1 MKIATILV
9 RTLIGLVLIFVSV
22 IYFFN
27 ILPEISNNQN
37 FKAIQLG
44 LVPSVYLMPMVK
56 TVELLCGLSYISGR
70 YVALSNIIVLPVSIN
85 ILFFN
90 FFVNTSGLPLAIFVF
105 LGNIFLIYRYWKNYK
120 SLFVA

>member
-9 RTLIGLVLIFVSV
+9 RTLIGLVLIFVSA

-37 FKAIQLG
+37 FKAIQVG

-56 TVELLCGLSYISGR
+56 TVELLCGISYISGR
-70 YVALSNIIVLPVSIN
+70 YVALSNIVVLPVSIN

-90 FFVNTSGLPLAIFVF
+90 FFVNTNGLPLAIFVF
-105 LGNIFLIYRYWKNYK
+105 LGNLFLIYKYWKNYK